1 MKITN
6 KKSNGKSV
14 IPKLAAMLDEGRA
27 VPQIAIPNVTKN
39 TIGVACC
46 QRMGIAHHVKY
57 ELPFL

>member
-6 KKSNGKSV
+6 KKLNGKSV

-39 TIGVACC
+39 TIGVACWPKNGN
-46 QRMGIAHHVKY
+46 RSSRKV
-57 ELPFL
+57 

>member
-39 TIGVACC
+39 TIGVACWPKNGN
-46 QRMGIAHHVKY
+46 RSSRKV
-57 ELPFL
+57 